1 MQGLLSHILEHRYR
15 SMCIKLANSVECIP
29 NIQEKYYMT
38 IKVND
43 SFHFFSIYISAATDI
58 RYSHPDILT
67 YIF

>member
-1 MQGLLSHILEHRYR
+1 
-15 SMCIKLANSVECIP
+15 
-29 NIQEKYYMT
+29 MT
-38 IKVND
+38 INVNV